1 MAETFLL
8 NLVTPERSFFSGQ
21 VQELVAPGSMGEFGV
36 LPGHAAMLAGLKA
49 GRLIY
54 RDGQRETT
62 LLAGGGFA
70 EVTGER
76 VTVLLDD
83 AISVEDLDTAALD
96 AEIAQLE
103 EEAVQPEEEGYE
115 EWLKRLE
122 WKRLCREQA
131 K

>member
-8 NLVTPERSFFSGQ
+8 NLVTPEKSFFSGQ
-21 VQELVAPGSMGEFGV
+21 VQELVAPGDQGEFGV
-36 LPGHAAMLAGLKA
+36 LPGHAGMLAGLKA

-54 RDGQRETT
+54 RDDQGEIS

-70 EVTGER
+70 EVTGDR

-83 AISVEDLDTAALD
+83 AVLAEDLDTAALD

-103 EEAVQPEEEGYE
+103 EGAPEPGEEGYE
-115 EWLKRLE
+115 DSQKQLE
-122 WKRLCREQA
+122 WKRFCREQV

>member
-8 NLVTPERSFFSGQ
+8 NLVTPEQSFFSGQ
-21 VQELVAPGSMGEFGV
+21 VQELVAPGSLGEFGV
-36 LPGHAAMLAGLKA
+36 LPGHAGMLAGLKA

-54 RDGQRETT
+54 RDDQGETT

-70 EVTGER
+70 EVTGDR

-83 AISVEDLDTAALD
+83 AVLVEDLDTAALD
-96 AEIAQLE
+96 AEIARLE
-103 EEAVQPEEEGYE
+103 EAAPEPGEDGYE
-115 EWLKRLE
+115 ENRKLLE
-122 WKRLCREQA
+122 WKQFCREQA

>member
-21 VQELVAPGSMGEFGV
+21 VQELVAPGSLGEFGV

-54 RDGQRETT
+54 RDGQTETT

-70 EVTGER
+70 EVTGEK

-83 AISVEDLDTAALD
+83 ATMVDDLDASSLD
-96 AEIAQLE
+96 QEIAQLE
-103 EEAVQPEEEGYE
+103 EGAVQPEEEGYE
-115 EWLKRLE
+115 EWRKRLE
-122 WKRLCREQA
+122 WKQFCREQA